1 MPCIEHV
8 ALHVSPSVLCTQK
21 HVLHDCLQG
30 FCKNVH
36 GTWCPK
42 SVKESP
48 CRNISRESSGLRY
61 LSWKKLC
68 MMLSPRHDQSQ
79 RRDNVPAKDGYIR
92 GEGLSVHV
100 WGLGGATGWMQL
112 QTAAGIRNSLLAA
125 FTSILKQA
133 LHGKSCLFFSPKY
146 QPFSSHNLVALKY
159 GTRCISLVLNPGRML
174 EKR

>member
-1 MPCIEHV
+1 MLPFTYPLQCCAHRSTYCTIVCRDFAKTYMGHGVPNLWKNPHV
-8 ALHVSPSVLCTQK
+8 EIFPERALVWDICPERSYA
-21 HVLHDCLQG
+21 
-30 FCKNVH
+30 
-36 GTWCPK
+36 WCWPLLM
-42 SVKESP
+42 
-48 CRNISRESSGLRY
+48 I
-61 LSWKKLC
+61 
-68 MMLSPRHDQSQ
+68 SQ
-79 RRDNVPAKDGYIR
+79 RHDNVPAKDGYIR

-112 QTAAGIRNSLLAA
+112 QTAAGIRSSLLAA

-133 LHGKSCLFFSPKY
+133 LQGKSCLFFSPKY

>member
-1 MPCIEHV
+1 MLPFTYPLQCC
-8 ALHVSPSVLCTQK
+8 AQK

-112 QTAAGIRNSLLAA
+112 QTAAGIKNLLLAA
-125 FTSILKQA
+125 FTSVLKQA
-133 LHGKSCLFFSPKY
+133 LLGKYSLVFSPKY

-159 GTRCISLVLNPGRML
+159 GTCCISLVLNPGRML